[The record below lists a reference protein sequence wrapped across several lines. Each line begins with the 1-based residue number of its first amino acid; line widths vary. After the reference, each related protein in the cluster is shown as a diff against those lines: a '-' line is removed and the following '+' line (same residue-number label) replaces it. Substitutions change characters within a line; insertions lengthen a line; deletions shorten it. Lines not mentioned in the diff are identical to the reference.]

1 MHWHEKTNQLM
12 TCSTDRGII
21 IWKEGPDGKLM
32 PTLVIVKELKA
43 NLDA

>member
-1 MHWHEKTNQLM
+1 MHWHEKTGQLM

-21 IWKEGPDGKLM
+21 IWKEDANGKLL
-32 PTLVIVKELKA
+32 PQLVIIKELKA